1 MTDYDHYTLGYRRGI
16 KLNKSLD
23 KIATLLKETED
34 ENLIVFWYPSSENQ
48 DDCLQKANCFVSW
61 IFCAC

>member
-48 DDCLQKANCFVSW
+48 DDCLQKAN
-61 IFCAC
+61 